1 MKTIIT
7 TIILFVSVFCFG
19 QQTVVSDW
27 NLLCIAENAI
37 SCDENMNIIEN
48 IKLSTENGMTFKYDS
63 STKTI
68 KTNSVYTDDCL
79 SGKWYSDKPE
89 SVHKN
94 SKIKY
99 YYKNGYYYYKIYI
112 NNILIYII
120 KTNNKLENRTNL
132 VKTIYFIQ

>member
-27 NLLCIAENAI
+27 NLLCIAENVI

-48 IKLSTENGMTFKYDS
+48 IKLSTDNGMTFKYDS

-68 KTNSVYTDDCL
+68 KTNIVYTYDCL
-79 SGKWYSDKPE
+79 SGNWYSDKPE

-120 KTNNKLENRTNL
+120 KTNNKLENRANL

>member
-7 TIILFVSVFCFG
+7 TIILFVSVFCYG

-48 IKLSTENGMTFKYDS
+48 IKLTTENGMTFKYNP

-68 KTNSVYTDDCL
+68 KTNTVYTDDCL
-79 SGKWYSDKPE
+79 SGHWYSDKQE
-89 SVHKN
+89 SVYKN

-112 NNILIYII
+112 NDILIYII